1 MPPAFPSRSKSL
13 SGFFRPKTK
22 LGKVTLWAFLLW
34 LLLSALSYA
43 HGWVGSVSEFWRL
56 VALVV
61 LLCTGIP
68 LAARWVSQELLW
80 RLRNRLIVNYMLIGL
95 APFVLLATLCGV
107 LGYSLAGQFA
117 VFTATGELDR
127 SIRVLANE
135 DHSFALHVAHDMAKA
150 GSAGLY
156 LPESERE
163 DEGSHLGRTVNV
175 FYDGKPIMVPSSPH
189 LADPTITEVP
199 PWIKSGSNGGSF
211 SGVVKDGKR
220 FYLRAVDTL
229 PLEGHVTTVITSEP
243 LAEVRLAKMASGL
256 GQVALFDTPVLDDDL
271 KGGKT
276 HKASQSTVHFDYGKP
291 QTSVVRVDNGDGNEV
306 AVNDAASV
314 HGGTLPPSAGVYD
327 INVTFPTMLPLRDWN
342 TGDAYDT
349 PLSVS
354 SRPTQLYQKL
364 FATSLTFGN
373 IIRVALISIAILFAL
388 IELVALVMAVRLN
401 HTITHSVSDLYE
413 ATVRVD
419 SGDLSHQIV
428 VERDDQLAELSRSF
442 NKMIESLG
450 RLIEEQKE
458 KERMQGELAIAQ
470 EVQNN
475 LFPHINVWL
484 PQLEVHGFCRP
495 ARTVSGDYYDF
506 LLLGENSLA
515 LALGDI
521 SGKGISAALL
531 MAALHSAV
539 RAYRFASQEITSAE
553 LVEAATAGGR
563 SFGAS
568 YDYAQLFESP
578 SRIVTLLNRH
588 LYRSTEPEKYATLW
602 LGHYYGDE
610 RKLVYSTCGQLPP
623 LVLRANGDV
632 VRLDCGGTV
641 VGLLDGVSYEEGT
654 VFLDPED
661 IVIAYSDGVT
671 EPENEFGDFGE
682 ERLLE
687 VVRRNRKQSLAT
699 ISSQVMLA
707 LDDWIGG
714 QEQPDD
720 ITLVL
725 ARQL

>member
-1 MPPAFPSRSKSL
+1 
-13 SGFFRPKTK
+13 
-22 LGKVTLWAFLLW
+22 
-34 LLLSALSYA
+34 
-43 HGWVGSVSEFWRL
+43 
-56 VALVV
+56 
-61 LLCTGIP
+61 
-68 LAARWVSQELLW
+68 
-80 RLRNRLIVNYMLIGL
+80 
-95 APFVLLATLCGV
+95 
-107 LGYSLAGQFA
+107 
-117 VFTATGELDR
+117 
-127 SIRVLANE
+127 
-135 DHSFALHVAHDMAKA
+135 
-150 GSAGLY
+150 
-156 LPESERE
+156 
-163 DEGSHLGRTVNV
+163 
-175 FYDGKPIMVPSSPH
+175 
-189 LADPTITEVP
+189 
-199 PWIKSGSNGGSF
+199 
-211 SGVVKDGKR
+211 
-220 FYLRAVDTL
+220 
-229 PLEGHVTTVITSEP
+229 
-243 LAEVRLAKMASGL
+243 
-256 GQVALFDTPVLDDDL
+256 
-271 KGGKT
+271 
-276 HKASQSTVHFDYGKP
+276 
-291 QTSVVRVDNGDGNEV
+291 
-306 AVNDAASV
+306 
-314 HGGTLPPSAGVYD
+314 
-327 INVTFPTMLPLRDWN
+327 LPLRDWK

-349 PLSVS
+349 PLSVA
-354 SRPTQLYQKL
+354 SRPSMLYQRL

-373 IIRVALISIAILFAL
+373 LIRIALISIAILFAI
-388 IELVALVMAVRLN
+388 IELIALVMAGRLN
-401 HTITHSVSDLYE
+401 NTITNSVSDLYQ

-428 VERDDQLAELSRSF
+428 VKRDDQLAELSRSF
-442 NKMIESLG
+442 NKMTSSLG

-475 LFPHINVWL
+475 LFPHVNVWL
-484 PQLEVHGFCRP
+484 PKLDVHGFCKP

-506 LLLGENSLA
+506 LLLGDNSLA

-531 MAALHSAV
+531 MASLHSAV
-539 RAYRFASQEITSAE
+539 RAYRFASQEITAAEVVESA
-553 LVEAATAGGR
+553 VNGR

-568 YDYAQLFESP
+568 YDYAELFESP

-623 LVLRANGDV
+623 LLLRANNEV

-654 VFLDPED
+654 VHLNVDD

-687 VVRRNRKQSLAT
+687 IVRRNRKQSLAT
-699 ISSQVMLA
+699 ISNQVMLA
-707 LDDWIGG
+707 LEDWIGG
-714 QEQPDD
+714 KEQPDD

>member
-1 MPPAFPSRSKSL
+1 MPLEPQSRSRLL
-13 SGFFRPKTK
+13 SGFFRPQTK
-22 LGKVTLWAFLLW
+22 LGKVTLWTFLVWLALW
-34 LLLSALSYA
+34 LLSHVPGKAGAQAGDWQL
-43 HGWVGSVSEFWRL
+43 F
-56 VALVV
+56 V
-61 LLCTGIP
+61 LLVLVCVAIP
-68 LAARWVSQELLW
+68 LGARWVSQELLW

-95 APFVLLATLCGV
+95 APFLLLATLVGV
-107 LGYSLAGQFA
+107 MGYSLAGQFA

-127 SIRVLANE
+127 SITSLANE
-135 DHSFALHVAHDMAKA
+135 DHGFALHVAHDMQKA
-150 GSAGLY
+150 GPAGLY
-156 LPESERE
+156 LPESEVE
-163 DEGSHLGRTVNV
+163 HGGTHVARTVNV
-175 FYDGKPIMVPSSPH
+175 FYDGKPVTVPSSPH
-189 LADPTITEVP
+189 LADQKITAVP
-199 PWIKSGSNGGSF
+199 EWVKAGF
-211 SGVVKDGKR
+211 SGVVKDGKQ

-229 PLEGHVTTVITSEP
+229 PIDGHTTTVISSEP
-243 LAEVRLAKMASGL
+243 LSEVRLAKMGAGL
-256 GQVALFDTPVLDDDL
+256 GQVTLIDATVTEDQT
-271 KGGKT
+271 KGGKP
-276 HKASQSTVHFDYGKP
+276 HKSYHYTMGKP
-291 QTSVVRVDNGDGNEV
+291 NDNAVQMDVGDGKGEV
-306 AVNDAASV
+306 PVNDLGATNV
-314 HGGTLPPSAGVYD
+314 HGGMLPASAGIYD
-327 INVTFPTMLPLRDWN
+327 INVTFPTMLPLRDWS
-342 TGDAYDT
+342 TGESYET

-354 SRPTQLYQKL
+354 SRPSMLYHRL
-364 FATSLTFGN
+364 FATSLTIGDL
-373 IIRVALISIAILFAL
+373 IRIALISIAILFAL

-401 HTITHSVSDLYE
+401 QTITNSVSDLYQ

-428 VERDDQLAELSRSF
+428 VKRDDQLAELSRSF
-442 NKMIESLG
+442 NKMTSSLG

-475 LFPHINVWL
+475 LFPHVNVWL
-484 PQLEVHGFCRP
+484 PKLEVHGFCKP

-506 LLLGENSLA
+506 LLLGDNSLA

-531 MAALHSAV
+531 MASLHSAV
-539 RAYRFASQEITSAE
+539 RAYRFASQEITAAE
-553 LVEAATAGGR
+553 IVETAANNRGYGV
-563 SFGAS
+563 S
-568 YDYAQLFESP
+568 YDYAELFESP

-623 LVLRANGDV
+623 LLLRANNDV

-654 VFLDPED
+654 VHLNVDD

-682 ERLLE
+682 DRLLDI
-687 VVRRNRKQSLAT
+687 VRRNRKQSLAA

-707 LDDWIGG
+707 LEDWIGG
-714 QEQPDD
+714 KEQPDD